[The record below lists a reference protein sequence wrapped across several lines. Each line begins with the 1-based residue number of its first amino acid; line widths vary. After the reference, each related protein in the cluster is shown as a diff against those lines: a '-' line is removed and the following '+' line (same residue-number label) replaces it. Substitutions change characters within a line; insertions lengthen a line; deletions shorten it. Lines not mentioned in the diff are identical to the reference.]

1 MGWNWNYW
9 PMPHFFAG
17 PLVMIVLI
25 AICMIM
31 MIWMMRSHW
40 HGDRSAI
47 DILNER
53 YARGEI
59 DRNEY
64 EERRRMLLAR
74 N

>member
-1 MGWNWNYW
+1 
-9 PMPHFFAG
+9 MPHVFAG
-17 PLVMIVLI
+17 PLVMIVFI
-25 AICMIM
+25 AICMIA
-31 MIWMMRSHW
+31 MMRSHW

-64 EERRRMLLAR
+64 EERRRILLAR
-74 N
+74 D